1 MAPTASEPVETD
13 PPVARFPQSGREV
26 GLFALSLSLCMH
38 YHYQT
43 HCRPGVFQSDL
54 FEPLLR
60 GYKHLLPVVST
71 INDRA
76 QFERLKGAFDT
87 AIIGFFR
94 DLVGVWGG
102 LKRCF

>member
-1 MAPTASEPVETD
+1 MDAREEKHWARKYNVTCDDTCELLLFKSDEEEPYVVPGKRFSEELQVE
-13 PPVARFPQSGREV
+13 
-26 GLFALSLSLCMH
+26 C
-38 YHYQT
+38 
-43 HCRPGVFQSDL
+43 
-54 FEPLLR
+54 
-60 GYKHLLPVVST
+60 YKHLLPVVST